1 MTAIM
6 ETIKAIRNMRAE
18 VNAVPSKKTEVI
30 LHFTD
35 KSLRAVFA
43 DNENYFKALASASQ
57 TTIWE
62 DENSKPQNA
71 MTAVVSGV
79 EVYLPLAGLIDVEK
93 ETARLDKELKTLD
106 KEVAR
111 LDKKLSNAGFLAKA
125 PAEIVAKEQE
135 KLKGYEEKREAV
147 KQRLAYLAT
156 I

>member
-1 MTAIM
+1 
-6 ETIKAIRNMRAE
+6 
-18 VNAVPSKKTEVI
+18 
-30 LHFTD
+30 
-35 KSLRAVFA
+35 
-43 DNENYFKALASASQ
+43 
-57 TTIWE
+57 
-62 DENSKPQNA
+62 QNA